1 MGIARSLTDF
11 CYCCYLSDLVVRDDY
26 KEQGIGRELVRLTK
40 YHAGE
45 GCKLI
50 LPSSPEAVGFYTKTG
65 MEPITTAF
73 IIRRSK

>member
-1 MGIARSLTDF
+1 MGIAPSLTDF

-45 GCKLI
+45 GCKSNSALFPGSRWF
-50 LPSSPEAVGFYTKTG
+50 LYQNRHGANYHGLHHSS
-65 MEPITTAF
+65 I
-73 IIRRSK
+73 